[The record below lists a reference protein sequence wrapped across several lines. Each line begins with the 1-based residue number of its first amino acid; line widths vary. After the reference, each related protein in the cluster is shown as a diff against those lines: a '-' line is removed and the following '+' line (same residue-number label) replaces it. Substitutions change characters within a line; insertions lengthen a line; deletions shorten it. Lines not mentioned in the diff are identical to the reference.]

1 MVLGLGIYCRSFQ
14 LHDKSCTTPG
24 CDFKGAAAAGS
35 CTVNPGTLAY
45 FEIMDTVNDQKLDIV
60 HDKKAAVNYFV
71 YRDSKDQWVSYDDE
85 KTFKQKTD
93 FANHVGLGGVMVWN
107 VDQDD
112 ENFSALSGL
121 VGKSLPSFAD
131 EMERTTVTDTRN
143 WASQNSQNCMMTDY
157 LGLL

>member
-1 MVLGLGIYCRSFQ
+1 MTRS
-14 LHDKSCTTPG
+14 S
-24 CDFKGAAAAGS
+24 
-35 CTVNPGTLAY
+35 TL
-45 FEIMDTVNDQKLDIV
+45 FMI
-60 HDKKAAVNYFV
+60 KKAAVNYFV
-71 YRDSKDQWVSYDDE
+71 YRDSKDQWVSYDDA

-112 ENFSALSGL
+112 EDFSALSVL